1 MHRGGCP
8 EQWSF
13 LAWPCAPLHRSFLFG
28 ALLLSSLGGYSVR
41 NPFLGV
47 QGASVSFG
55 QNEARVPALRDVS
68 LEFEPGTLSLVMGP
82 SGSGKTTLLSMLG
95 CLLTPDDG
103 TVFVDGVAVSALSE
117 AERTIVRQKKISFVF
132 QAFRLFHSLSA
143 LDNVALGFEIRDAA
157 APQRM
162 ERARDLLLQFGLGDK
177 LHQEPNELSPGEKQR
192 VAIARALA
200 GNPPILLADEP
211 TASLDAEAGR
221 NICQILRS
229 QVDEQGRTVVVVSHD
244 PRWEK
249 FADRTITICDG
260 RVERLGRVRSRA
272 QVRDREEVAVL

>member
-1 MHRGGCP
+1 VP
-8 EQWSF
+8 
-13 LAWPCAPLHRSFLFG
+13 
-28 ALLLSSLGGYSVR
+28 
-41 NPFLGV
+41 NDFLGV
-47 QGASVSFG
+47 AGASVSFG
-55 QNEARVPALRDVS
+55 QEEARVFALRDVS
-68 LEFEPGTLSLVMGP
+68 LSFEQGTLSLVMGP

-95 CLLTPDDG
+95 CLLSPDEG
-103 TVFVDGVAVSALSE
+103 TVFVDGVAVNRLSE
-117 AERTIVRQKKISFVF
+117 AERTVVRQRKISFVF

-143 LDNVALGFEIRDAA
+143 LDNVALGFEIRDPAA
-157 APQRM
+157 SRRK
-162 ERARDLLLQFGLGDK
+162 ELARDLLLQFGLGNK

-229 QVDEQGRTVVVVSHD
+229 QVDEEGRTVVVVSHD

-249 FADRTITICDG
+249 FADRTITLCDG
-260 RVERLGRVRSRA
+260 RVQ
-272 QVRDREEVAVL
+272 QVEEEVSVL

>member
-1 MHRGGCP
+1 M
-8 EQWSF
+8 
-13 LAWPCAPLHRSFLFG
+13 
-28 ALLLSSLGGYSVR
+28 R

-47 QGASVSFG
+47 EGVSVSFG
-55 QNEARVPALRDVS
+55 QEEARVRVLRDVS
-68 LEFEPGTLSLVMGP
+68 LSFEQGTLSLVMGP

-95 CLLTPDDG
+95 CLLSPDEG
-103 TVFVDGVAVSALSE
+103 SVFVDGLAVNALSE
-117 AERTIVRQKKISFVF
+117 AERTVIRQKKISFVF

-143 LDNVALGFEIRDAA
+143 LDNVALGFEIRDPAA
-157 APQRM
+157 SGRR
-162 ERARDLLLQFGLGDK
+162 ELARDLLLQFGLGDK

-211 TASLDAEAGR
+211 TASVDAEAGR

-249 FADRTITICDG
+249 FADRTITLCDG
-260 RVERLGRVRSRA
+260 RVE
-272 QVRDREEVAVL
+272 EEVAVL